1 MGSILHHPNWP
12 ALDED
17 AFRVLAAT
25 QLLSAPVV
33 APMPV
38 TGPAPRP
45 SDYDLNPSVRPADA
59 PQLRPAAVLVPIVIG
74 APLNVLLTQR
84 TTHLAAHA
92 GQIAFPG
99 GKIEP
104 QDETPLAAAL
114 REAQEEI
121 GLDPGF
127 VEPLGYVEPYETS
140 TGFLVTPV
148 VAAVKP
154 GFSLRP
160 DPYEVADIFT
170 VPLAFL
176 LDEANH
182 RIDAR
187 DWRGA
192 KRHFYAIP
200 HEGRYIWGATAGII
214 RALHRR
220 LTAA

>member
-17 AFRVLAAT
+17 AFRILAAT
-25 QLLSAPVV
+25 HLLSAPVV
-33 APMPV
+33 SQTPV
-38 TGPAPRP
+38 TGPGPRP

-59 PQLRPAAVLVPIVIG
+59 TQLRPAAVLVPIVIG

-160 DPYEVADIFT
+160 DPHEVADIFT

>member
-1 MGSILHHPNWP
+1 MGSILHHPSWP

-25 QLLSAPVV
+25 HLLSAPVV
-33 APMPV
+33 VPTPV
-38 TGPAPRP
+38 TAPVPRP
-45 SDYDLNPSVRPADA
+45 SDYDLNPTVRPTDA

-160 DPYEVADIFT
+160 DPHEVADIFT

-220 LTAA
+220 LTVA

>member
-17 AFRVLAAT
+17 AFRILAAT
-25 QLLSAPVV
+25 HLLSAPVV
-33 APMPV
+33 SQTPV
-38 TGPAPRP
+38 TGPGPRP

-59 PQLRPAAVLVPIVIG
+59 TQLRPAAVLVPIVIG

-92 GQIAFPG
+92 G
-99 GKIEP
+99 
-104 QDETPLAAAL
+104 
-114 REAQEEI
+114 QEEI

-160 DPYEVADIFT
+160 DPHEVADIFT

>member
-1 MGSILHHPNWP
+1 
-12 ALDED
+12 LDED

-25 QLLSAPVV
+25 HLLSQPIAPQT
-33 APMPV
+33 PV
-38 TGPAPRP
+38 TNPAPRP
-45 SDYDLNPSVRPADA
+45 SDYDLNPAVRPADA
-59 PQLRPAAVLVPIVIG
+59 PQLRPAAVLVPIIIG

-148 VAAVKP
+148 VAAVRP

-160 DPYEVADIFT
+160 DPHEVADIFT
-170 VPLAFL
+170 VPLSFL

>member
-1 MGSILHHPNWP
+1 M
-12 ALDED
+12 DED
-17 AFRVLAAT
+17 AFRDLAARR
-25 QLLSAPVV
+25 LL
-33 APMPV
+33 
-38 TGPAPRP
+38 PAPAP
-45 SDYDLNPSVRPADA
+45 LPAVNPIPGASDYDLNPEVRPAA
-59 PQLRPAAVLVPIVIG
+59 KPKLRAAAVLVPVVIG

-84 TTHLAAHA
+84 TAHLAAHA

-104 QDETPLAAAL
+104 QDPTPLIAAL
-114 REAQEEI
+114 REAHEEI
-121 GLDPGF
+121 GLDPSF
-127 VEPLGYVEPYETS
+127 VEPLGYIEPYETS

-148 VAAVKP
+148 VGAVRP
-154 GFSLRP
+154 GFSLTA
-160 DPYEVADIFT
+160 DPHEVADIFT

-220 LTAA
+220 LTTA